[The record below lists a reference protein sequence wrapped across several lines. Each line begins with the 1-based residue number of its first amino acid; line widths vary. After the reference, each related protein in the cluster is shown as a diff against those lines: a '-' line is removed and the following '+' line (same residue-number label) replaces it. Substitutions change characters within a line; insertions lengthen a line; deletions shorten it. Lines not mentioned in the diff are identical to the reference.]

1 MRILHMTDVHFLQPP
16 PIKGLLGKRAL
27 GMANLYLAGRK
38 SKFDATKLV
47 GLAVADALQWEADLF
62 VFTGDLTALAVDKEF
77 AQGYQAF
84 APLLETMPSIM
95 IPGNHD
101 IYTRESARAA
111 SMERYLGAFMAG
123 GDWDQEKSAWTGAA
137 DLAGAV
143 DWPVRFRLGE
153 TTVVATNPCRPGLRA
168 TGRFGEGALRRA
180 EALVDEAR
188 REGRQVVYLVHY
200 PPLSRE
206 GEPYTQS
213 GHCLDDVHEFL
224 ASLRRAPPTLVLHGH
239 KHDAYRADLQLQGG
253 GVVPVFNCGTTSAV
267 SATASRTAGYFLY
280 DLEDGQLRSVRR
292 RMLLGGEAQ
301 FVDDRSD
308 FGVAV

>member
-27 GMANLYLAGRK
+27 GMANLYIAGRK

-47 GLAVADALQWEADLF
+47 GLAVADALQWDADLF

-77 AQGYQAF
+77 EQGHQAF

-101 IYTRESARAA
+101 IYTREAARAA
-111 SMERYLGAFMAG
+111 RMERHLGAFMAG
-123 GDWDQEKSAWTGAA
+123 GDWDLEKSAWSAAA
-137 DLAGAV
+137 DLSGAV
-143 DWPVRFRLGE
+143 DWPVSFRLGE
-153 TTVVATNPCRPGLRA
+153 TTVVATNPCRPSLRA
-168 TGRFGEGALRRA
+168 TGRFGGAALKRA
-180 EALVDEAR
+180 EILVDEAR
-188 REGRQVVYLVHY
+188 NAGRQVVYLVHY
-200 PPLSRE
+200 PPLSRD

-213 GHCLDDVHEFL
+213 GHCLEDVHEFL
-224 ASLRRAPPTLVLHGH
+224 ASLRRAPPALVLHGH

-253 GVVPVFNCGTTSAV
+253 AVVPIFNCGTTSAV
-267 SATASRTAGYFLY
+267 STTPSRTAGYFLY
-280 DLEDGQLRSVRR
+280 DLEGGQLHSVRR
-292 RMLLGGEAQ
+292 RMLLAGETQ